1 MTQSSQ
7 MVQTGYLTRMYLRH
21 DRFAIIIWL
30 LGIVS
35 MVAAGASKIIGLSGN
50 DKQMA
55 SLVTALDTPSMA
67 ALFGPLTTVK
77 PITTAAIF
85 AASMMVF
92 TGLLMAI
99 MNIYFAIRNTRT
111 QEDNGVLEMV
121 RAHSVGRQ
129 SPLLA
134 TVYELLII
142 NGATGVLSAVT
153 LQAINMDGAD
163 LTGDWLFG
171 IGLAV
176 FGFMFGTFTLLLSQL
191 ASNSRGAT
199 TMSYSLLGLL
209 YLFRAMTDVQNVK
222 YTWWTV
228 FGWVEKIDPYGK
240 NRVVP
245 ILDMLGLTAVVLIV
259 TFVISSERE
268 LGAGLLPDRPGSGRA
283 SFLLAGPVTLVFRL
297 ERTSMIV
304 WFVGLAVYGVSMGT
318 LFNTVGDMM
327 TNSPMI
333 AKIMGPAA
341 AASVGRTTTLQF
353 AALMSVVMAI
363 GASVPAI
370 ATMLR
375 LNSDER
381 KGWLESIHARSV
393 SRHHLFSAYTLV
405 GTVAG
410 LLALFAGTFGM
421 ALGSQ
426 GAKDPF
432 AISRL
437 MRSFWAFSPAVL
449 VVIGIVAV
457 VLGLLPR
464 LQQVAWVIPIYALLS
479 IYLGGLLDF
488 PEWTK
493 KLTPFGWI
501 NKVPLKTIQW
511 DQAGWLVLLS
521 AVLILT
527 GDYLYQRRDLIDN

>member
-1 MTQSSQ
+1 MTRSNRTA
-7 MVQTGYLTRMYLRH
+7 QTGYLTRMYLRH

-30 LGIVS
+30 LGIVG

-50 DKQMA
+50 DKQVA
-55 SLVTALDTPSMA
+55 SLVTALNTPSMA
-67 ALFGPLTTVK
+67 ALFGPFTAVK
-77 PITTAAIF
+77 PYTTAAIF

-99 MNIYFAIRNTRT
+99 MNIFFAIRNTRA

-134 TVYELLII
+134 TIYELLMI
-142 NGATGVLSAVT
+142 NIVAGLLSAVT

-163 LTGDWLFG
+163 VTGDWLFG
-171 IGLAV
+171 IGIAI
-176 FGFMFGTFTLLLSQL
+176 FGLMFGAFTLLLAQL

-199 TMSYSLLGLL
+199 TMSYSLLGIL
-209 YLFRAMTDVQNVK
+209 YLLRAMTDVQNVK
-222 YTWWTV
+222 YTWWTI
-228 FGWVEKIDPYGK
+228 FGWIEKIDPYGK
-240 NRVVP
+240 NRVSP
-245 ILDMLGLTAVVLIV
+245 LYDMLGLAVVILLL
-259 TFVISSERE
+259 TFAISSERD
-268 LGAGLLPDRPGSGRA
+268 LGSGLLPDRPGRGHA
-283 SFLLAGPVTLVFRL
+283 SPLLAGPTTLVFRL
-297 ERTSMIV
+297 ERTSMIA
-304 WFVGLAVYGVSMGT
+304 WFIGLAVYGTSMGT
-318 LFNTVGDMM
+318 LFNTIGDMM
-327 TNSPMI
+327 NNSPMI
-333 AKIMGPAA
+333 AKIIGPAA
-341 AASVGRTTTLQF
+341 AASAGRTMTLQF
-353 AALMSVVMAI
+353 AALMSVMMAI

-375 LNSDER
+375 LNSDEQ
-381 KGWLESIHARSV
+381 KGWLEAIHARSV
-393 SRHHLFSAYTLV
+393 SRLHLFGAYTIV

-421 ALGSQ
+421 ALGGQ
-426 GAKDPF
+426 GAKHAFD
-432 AISRL
+432 ISRI
-437 MRSFWAFSPAVL
+437 MRSFWGFAPAVL

-464 LQQVAWVIPIYALLS
+464 YQQIAWIIPIYAVLS

-501 NKVPLKTIQW
+501 NKVPLKAIQW
-511 DQAGWLVLLS
+511 NQAGWLVLLS
-521 AVLILT
+521 IVLVVV
-527 GDYLYQRRDLIDN
+527 GYSLYRRRDLVEN

>member
-1 MTQSSQ
+1 MTQSNQ
-7 MVQTGYLTRMYLRH
+7 TAQTGYLTRMYLRH

-35 MVAAGASKIIGLSGN
+35 MVAAGASKIIGLTGN
-50 DKQMA
+50 DKQVA
-55 SLVTALDTPSMA
+55 SLVAALDTPSMA
-67 ALFGPLTTVK
+67 ALFGPFTAVK
-77 PITTAAIF
+77 PYTTAAIF

-142 NGATGVLSAVT
+142 NGVTGVLSSAT

-163 LTGDWLFG
+163 ITGDWLFG

-176 FGFMFGTFTLLLSQL
+176 FGFMFGTLSLLLSQL
-191 ASNSRGAT
+191 ASNARGAT

-209 YLFRAMTDVQNVK
+209 YLFRAMTDVRNVK
-222 YTWWTV
+222 YTWWTI

-245 ILDMLGLTAVVLIV
+245 ILEMLGLAVVVLIV
-259 TFVISSERE
+259 TVVVSSERD
-268 LGAGLLPDRPGSGRA
+268 LGAGLLPDRPGRGRA
-283 SFLLAGPVTLVFRL
+283 SSLLAGPVTLVFRL
-297 ERTSMIV
+297 ERTSMIA

-327 TNSPMI
+327 TNSPMV
-333 AKIMGPAA
+333 AKIIGPAA
-341 AASVGRTTTLQF
+341 AASVGRATTLQF

-393 SRHHLFSAYTLV
+393 SRRHLFGAYTLV

-410 LLALFAGTFGM
+410 VLALFAGTFGM

-437 MRSFWAFSPAVL
+437 MRSFWAFAPAVL

-457 VLGLLPR
+457 VLGLLPK

-501 NKVPLKTIQW
+501 NKVPLKTVQW

-521 AVLILT
+521 AVLILI
-527 GDYLYQRRDLIDN
+527 GDYLYQRRDLIEN

>member
-1 MTQSSQ
+1 MKSNQ
-7 MVQTGYLTRMYLRH
+7 MAQTGYLTRMYLRH
-21 DRFAIIIWL
+21 DRFVITIWL
-30 LGIVS
+30 LGIVV
-35 MVAAGASKIIGLSGN
+35 MVAAGASKIIGLSGD
-50 DKQMA
+50 DKQVA
-55 SLVTALDTPSMA
+55 SLATALDTPSMA
-67 ALFGPLTTVK
+67 ALFGPFTAVK
-77 PITTAAIF
+77 PYTTAAIF

-99 MNIYFAIRNTRT
+99 MNIFFAVRNTRT

-134 TVYELLII
+134 TIYELLII
-142 NGATGVLSAVT
+142 NVAAGLLSAVT

-163 LTGDWLFG
+163 TAGNWLFG
-171 IGLAV
+171 IGIASL
-176 FGFMFGTFTLLLSQL
+176 GMMFGSFALFCAQL

-209 YLFRAMTDVQNVK
+209 YLLRAMTDVQNVK

-228 FGWVEKIDPYGK
+228 FGWVEKIDPYGE
-240 NRVVP
+240 NRVSPV
-245 ILDMLGLTAVVLIV
+245 LYMLGLAVVVL
-259 TFVISSERE
+259 VITLAVSSERD
-268 LGAGLLPDRPGSGRA
+268 LGSGLLPDRPGRSHA
-283 SFLLAGPVTLVFRL
+283 SRLLTGPVTLVFRL
-297 ERTSMIV
+297 ERTSMLA

-318 LFNTVGDMM
+318 LFDTIGDMM

-333 AKIMGPAA
+333 AKILGPDAA
-341 AASVGRTTTLQF
+341 TAVGRTTTLQF
-353 AALMSVVMAI
+353 AAMMSVMMAI

-393 SRHHLFSAYTLV
+393 SRFHLFSAYILV
-405 GTVAG
+405 GLVTG
-410 LLALFAGTFGM
+410 LLTLFAGTFGM
-421 ALGSQ
+421 ALGGQ
-426 GAKDPF
+426 GAKHAF

-449 VVIGIVAV
+449 VVIGMVAV
-457 VLGLLPR
+457 LIGLLPR
-464 LQQVAWVIPIYALLS
+464 YQQIAWVIPIYAILS

-493 KLTPFGWI
+493 QLTPFGWI
-501 NKVPLKTIQW
+501 NKVPLKAVQW

-521 AVLILT
+521 IVLILV
-527 GDYLYQRRDLIDN
+527 GYGLYQRRDLVEN

>member
-1 MTQSSQ
+1 MTQSNQ
-7 MVQTGYLTRMYLRH
+7 TAQTGYLTRMYLRH
-21 DRFAIIIWL
+21 DRFAVIIWL

-35 MVAAGASKIIGLSGN
+35 MVAAGASKIIGLSGS
-50 DKQMA
+50 DKQVA
-55 SLVTALDTPSMA
+55 SLVAALDTPSMA
-67 ALFGPLTTVK
+67 ALFGPFTAVK
-77 PITTAAIF
+77 PYTTAAIF

-142 NGATGVLSAVT
+142 NGVTGVLSVAT

-163 LTGDWLFG
+163 ITGDWLFG

-191 ASNSRGAT
+191 ASNARGAT

-209 YLFRAMTDVQNVK
+209 YLFRAMTDVRNVK

-245 ILDMLGLTAVVLIV
+245 ILEMLGLAVVILIV
-259 TFVISSERE
+259 TVVVSSERD
-268 LGAGLLPDRPGSGRA
+268 LGAGLLPDRPGRGRA
-283 SFLLAGPVTLVFRL
+283 SSLLAGPVTLVFRL
-297 ERTSMIV
+297 ECTSMIA

-327 TNSPMI
+327 TNSPMV
-333 AKIMGPAA
+333 AKIIGPAA

-393 SRHHLFSAYTLV
+393 SRHHLFGAYTLV
-405 GTVAG
+405 GTVAS

-501 NKVPLKTIQW
+501 NKVPLKPVQW
-511 DQAGWLVLLS
+511 NQAGWLVLLS

-527 GDYLYQRRDLIDN
+527 GDYLYQRRDLIEN

>member
-297 ERTSMIV
+297 ERTSMIA

>member
-1 MTQSSQ
+1 MTQSNQ
-7 MVQTGYLTRMYLRH
+7 TAQTGYLTRMYLRH

-35 MVAAGASKIIGLSGN
+35 MVGSGASKIIGLSGS
-50 DKQMA
+50 DKQVA
-55 SLVTALDTPSMA
+55 SLVTTLDTPSMA
-67 ALFGPLTTVK
+67 ALFGPFTAVK
-77 PITTAAIF
+77 HYTTAAIF
-85 AASMMVF
+85 AATMMVF

-99 MNIYFAIRNTRT
+99 MNIFFAVRNTRT

-134 TVYELLII
+134 TIYELLLI
-142 NGATGVLSAVT
+142 NLLAGVLSAVT
-153 LQAINMDGAD
+153 LQAINMTGAD
-163 LTGDWLFG
+163 ATGDWLFG
-171 IGLAV
+171 MGLTAV
-176 FGFMFGTFTLLLSQL
+176 GIMFGAFTLFLAQL
-191 ASNSRGAT
+191 ASNARGAT
-199 TMSYSLLGLL
+199 TMSYGLLGLL
-209 YLFRAMTDVQNVK
+209 YILRALTDVQNVK

-228 FGWVEKIDPYGK
+228 FGWVEKVDPYGK
-240 NRVVP
+240 NRVSP
-245 ILDMLGLTAVVLIV
+245 ILYMVSLAVIVLGLTL
-259 TFVISSERE
+259 VISAERD
-268 LGAGLLPDRPGSGRA
+268 LGAGLLPDRPGRA
-283 SFLLAGPVTLVFRL
+283 HASAMLAGPTTLVFRL
-297 ERTSMIV
+297 ERTSMIA
-304 WFVGLAVYGVSMGT
+304 WFVGLAVYGASMGT
-318 LFNTVGDMM
+318 LFGTVGDMM
-327 TNSPMI
+327 KNSPMV
-333 AKIMGPAA
+333 AKIIGPAA
-341 AASVGRTTTLQF
+341 AASAGRTATLQF
-353 AALMSVVMAI
+353 AAMMSVVMAI

-393 SRHHLFSAYTLV
+393 SRWHLFSAYTLV

-426 GAKDPF
+426 EAKHAFD
-432 AISRL
+432 IGRL
-437 MRSFWAFSPAVL
+437 MRSFWAFAPAVL
-449 VVIGIVAV
+449 VVVGVVAV

-464 LQQVAWVIPIYALLS
+464 YQQIAWIIPIYALLS

-501 NKVPLKTIQW
+501 NKVPLKTVQW

-521 AVLILT
+521 IVLILV
-527 GDYLYQRRDLIDN
+527 GYALYKRRDLVEN

>member
-1 MTQSSQ
+1 MTRTNQTA
-7 MVQTGYLTRMYLRH
+7 QTGYLTRMYLRH
-21 DRFAIIIWL
+21 DRFAIIVWL
-30 LGIVS
+30 LGIVM
-35 MVAAGASKIIGLSGN
+35 MVASGASKIIGLSGN
-50 DKQMA
+50 DKQVA
-55 SLVTALDTPSMA
+55 SLVTTLDTPSMA
-67 ALFGPLTTVK
+67 ALFGPFTAVK
-77 PITTAAIF
+77 PYTTASIF
-85 AASMMVF
+85 AATMMVF

-99 MNIYFAIRNTRT
+99 MNIFFAIRNTRT

-129 SPLLA
+129 SPLLS

-142 NGATGVLSAVT
+142 NVLVGVLSAVT
-153 LQAINMDGAD
+153 LQAINMDGSD
-163 LTGDWLFG
+163 VLGDWLFG

-176 FGFMFGTFTLLLSQL
+176 FGLMFGTFTLFLSQL

-209 YLFRAMTDVQNVK
+209 YVLRAMTDVQNIK

-228 FGWVEKIDPYGK
+228 FGWVEKIDSYGK
-240 NRVVP
+240 NRVTPV
-245 ILDMLGLTAVVLIV
+245 LYMLVLAVVVLAV
-259 TFVISSERE
+259 TFVVSAERD
-268 LGAGLLPDRPGSGRA
+268 LGSGLLPDRAGREHA
-283 SFLLAGPVTLVFRL
+283 SALLADPTTLVFRL
-297 ERTSMIV
+297 ERTSIIAWV
-304 WFVGLAVYGVSMGT
+304 IGLAVYGTSMGT

-327 TNSPMI
+327 NNSPMV
-333 AKIMGPAA
+333 AKIIGPAA
-341 AASVGRTTTLQF
+341 AASVGRTMTLQF
-353 AALMSVVMAI
+353 ASLMSVVMAI

-393 SRHHLFSAYTLV
+393 SRWRLFSAYTVV

-410 LLALFAGTFGM
+410 LLTLFAGTFGM

-426 GAKDPF
+426 GAKHAFD
-432 AISRL
+432 ISRL
-437 MRSFWAFSPAVL
+437 MRSFWAFAPAVL

-457 VLGLLPR
+457 LLGLLPR
-464 LQQVAWVIPIYALLS
+464 LQQIAWVIPIYALLS

-501 NKVPLKTIQW
+501 NKVPLRSVQW

-521 AVLILT
+521 FVLVLV
-527 GDYLYQRRDLIDN
+527 GYWLYKRRDLVEN